1 MDLSR
6 LLYSG
11 GTPLVTNVFVRTASA
26 LDYGAIVCA
35 NAVTTTA
42 QGATLSVTVDTA
54 ANNNCI
60 GVTQVSSAQ
69 ASADVSN
76 VNAPNAYRFNIQSD
90 GIPDRGTPNGGD
102 WLPTCINP
110 GAMYFALHSNTVTTG
125 TVTAS
130 NAIVN
135 TITAS
140 TGTVVTIA
148 STSEVGIA
156 GGWLMDGAG
165 VSSTGGTPTFTGQLR
180 YVSNVTAVTK
190 FGLLTAMN
198 ASTDSN
204 LVWASTPNYKSSVIS
219 TGGNFLRSHSGTTAG
234 KYAQGLLIV
243 DNYITH
249 DAAPMHPLR
258 QWVDDG
264 LNALSGHRL
273 YSEIL
278 ISKFYSVNNE

>member
-6 LLYSG
+6 LLNG
-11 GTPLVTNVFVRTASA
+11 GTPFVTNIFVRTASA
-26 LDYGAIVCA
+26 LDYGAIICA
-35 NAVTTTA
+35 NALTSTA
-42 QGATLSVTVDTA
+42 QGATLVVTVDTA
-54 ANNNCI
+54 ANNSVI

-76 VNAPNAYRFNIQSD
+76 VNAMNAYRFNIQTD
-90 GIPDRGTPNGGD
+90 GIPDRGTIAGGD

-110 GAMYFALHSNTVTTG
+110 DALYFGLYSNVVTSG

-135 TITAS
+135 SITAT
-140 TGTVVTIA
+140 TGTVVTVT

-165 VSSTGGTPTFTGQLR
+165 VSSVAGTPTYTGQLR

-198 ASTDSN
+198 VSTDSN
-204 LVWASTPNYKSSVIS
+204 LLWASTPNYKSSVIS
-219 TGGNFLRSHSGTTAG
+219 TGGNLLRSHSGTTAG

-243 DNYITH
+243 DNYVTH
-249 DAAPMHPLR
+249 DQAPMHSLR
-258 QWVDDG
+258 SWVDDG
-264 LNALSGHRL
+264 LNGLSGHRM
-273 YSEIL
+273 YSELL